1 MSGEKTEQA
10 TAKRK
15 KKAREEGQVA
25 KSADFTGS
33 FVLVLV
39 LVTIVSLAPMM
50 VGEISDFM
58 RYSIDQSFSGME
70 NPAGFLIE
78 GLFLW
83 TKVAG
88 PIIAVG
94 FVGAFLISYLQVGP
108 GFSTKGVTPD
118 MKRLSPGEGIKR
130 LFSTD
135 RLVDLVK
142 TLTKLGLVGAISIS
156 VYWDTL
162 GQISRVS
169 ERSITGAFERFGQ
182 LFTSTTYS
190 IAGVLFVIG
199 IADFLWQRH
208 STGKKMM
215 MSKQE
220 LKDEYKESEGD
231 PHVKGQRKALHRQ
244 LIREA
249 GMKNLRS
256 ATAVVVN
263 PTHVAAAIAYDE
275 ETMEAPMVVTS
286 GFGETAGRIK
296 KEATRLG
303 IPIVRNVPL
312 ARALAALEVDETIP
326 ESLYDEVVV
335 VLQYVYGLG
344 E

>member
-10 TAKRK
+10 TAKRQ

-39 LVTIVSLAPMM
+39 LVTMVSLAPTL
-50 VGEISDFM
+50 VEEITAFM
-58 RYSIDQSFSGME
+58 KYSVEKSFSGME
-70 NPAGFLIE
+70 DPSSFLIE
-78 GLFLW
+78 GLLLW

-108 GFSTKGVTPD
+108 GFSTKAITPD

-156 VYWDTL
+156 VYWDAL
-162 GQISRVS
+162 GQVSRIS
-169 ERSITGAFERFGQ
+169 ERSISGALARFGE
-182 LFTSTTYS
+182 LFTMTTYS
-190 IAGVLFVIG
+190 IAGVLFVVG

-220 LKDEYKESEGD
+220 IKDEYKESEGD
-231 PHVKGQRKALHRQ
+231 PYVKGQRKALHRQ

-249 GMKNLRS
+249 GMKNLKQ

-263 PTHVAAAIAYDE
+263 PTHVAAAIAYDD
-275 ETMEAPMVVTS
+275 ETMDAPIIVTS
-286 GFGETAGRIK
+286 GFGDTASRIK
-296 KEATRLG
+296 KEAIRLG
-303 IPIVRNVPL
+303 IPIVQNVPL
-312 ARALAALEVDETIP
+312 ARALAALEIDETIP

-335 VLQYVYGLG
+335 VLQYVYGL
-344 E
+344 EE